1 MRSVN
6 EVARQMF
13 AGLHHDCHGCDE
25 GCCCDCYVAGIMP
38 AVVKALVERDA
49 EVRAETLT
57 GFEWEERGEVGACT
71 HPHHVHGVT
80 GVPAWSSSECH
91 HKFDADARRL
101 VGPWEPT
108 T

>member
-38 AVVKALVERDA
+38 AVVKAIVKRDA
-49 EVRAETLT
+49 EVRAVALATPEDVQAAVDRLAVV
-57 GFEWEERGEVGACT
+57 EVLDQEK
-71 HPHHVHGVT
+71 GV
-80 GVPAWSSSECH
+80 
-91 HKFDADARRL
+91 AD
-101 VGPWEPT
+101 E
-108 T
+108 